1 MVKAGRR
8 KGKSRNAGGMGSEA
22 TCLVRDTVMV
32 RADES
37 EDVPFEP
44 LSTAEEQEVSSS
56 RPVRVYADG
65 MAGLSRT
72 ESFAR
77 HAINWNTE
85 QD

>member
-1 MVKAGRR
+1 MVKAARR
-8 KGKSRNAGGMGSEA
+8 KGRSRNAGGMGSEA
-22 TCLVRDTVMV
+22 TCLVRDAVMV

-44 LSTAEEQEVSSS
+44 LTTAEEQEVSSS

-65 MAGLSRT
+65 RAGLSRT
-72 ESFAR
+72 EGFSQ
-77 HAINWNTE
+77 HAINGTTG